1 MAELNDLYRYATYY
15 DIVFRRAVD
24 PEIDFLIEL
33 ARGTSAGLR
42 SASSSWVAAPAT
54 TPGRSPAAVWRQ
66 SGSTGPPK

>member
-33 ARGTSAGLR
+33 SY
-42 SASSSWVAAPAT
+42 
-54 TPGRSPAAVWRQ
+54 RQ
-66 SGSTGPPK
+66 MLWMVGH